1 MASRNLLE
9 AMRNEL
15 TDFECA
21 TIRSL
26 LPNKSRGIP
35 RVDDRRVLNGIFW
48 SCAQVLSS
56 SGFIPA
62 QEGEK
67 WYLNTRISGPF
78 RQTTNQA
85 MPTLKAIQADAIT
98 APSSFI

>member
-1 MASRNLLE
+1 MNSRTLNGLPSG
-9 AMRNEL
+9 
-15 TDFECA
+15 
-21 TIRSL
+21 RS
-26 LPNKSRGIP
+26 SRTS
-35 RVDDRRVLNGIFW
+35 RVAFPVPNGIFW
-48 SCAQVLSS
+48 VLR
-56 SGFIPA
+56 SGAPA